1 MSSYSLNLPACKTSR
16 HAGTNATRELFD
28 EDRERQLRSLNKSG
42 NLKWRDPNL
51 PVGQVKVGSANMSRR
66 EYMAFVTKQ
75 HMRINKNRKPKGS
88 I

>member
-1 MSSYSLNLPACKTSR
+1 MSNYSLNLPVRTASS

-42 NLKWRDPNL
+42 KLQWRDPSL
-51 PVGQVKVGSANMSRR
+51 PTGQVKVGSASMSRR
-66 EYMAFVTKQ
+66 EFLTFVTKQ